1 MVNID
6 NRAHLSKR
14 TLPLQVIL
22 VVPFLLQIIL
32 AVGVTGWLSWR
43 NGQQAVEDI
52 ADRYKKEV
60 ATHIQRHIQTYLA
73 LPEPINRI
81 NASAVSLQ
89 ELNLQ
94 NKSTVERYIWRQMQ
108 LFSTVDSISFG
119 TETGEFIGI
128 ERLVD
133 GRLQLDVSGKS
144 TDNVMLTY
152 GLDGN
157 NSRLQL
163 IKRTPNYDPRTRPWY
178 NPAIANGKTTW
189 SPIFQK
195 FSSPKLLISK
205 ATPLKDAS
213 NKVIG
218 VTAVDLSISTI
229 DSFLQSIKVG
239 ESGLAFIMDR
249 SGTLVASSKPEKPF
263 VIENEQ
269 VKRLRANESNT
280 ALIRDTATHINNQ
293 FKDLNQIQSTQELE
307 FNINRENQFLQ
318 VMPLRDEQGID
329 WLMVIVIPENDF
341 LSQIH
346 SNNLNTVLLC
356 LLSLGLA
363 IGFGVLTS
371 KWIAKPIQNLVQATE
386 EIANGQFDRSVQVPR
401 ITELGLL
408 SRSFN
413 KMAAQ
418 LRESFQNL
426 AQANEELEIRVEAR
440 TQDLRQS
447 EKKFAQIFLSS
458 PNPTSIVRMRD
469 RQVVEVNDSAL
480 RFFGYVGADEADSG
494 SLRLDIWEDERER
507 REVFQILKET
517 GSVRNREYTF
527 HTKSGEPRT
536 VLYSGEIIELNDEPY
551 LLGILNDISD
561 RKQLEME
568 LWRSQKFFDSII
580 DNIPLA
586 VYVKD
591 ASNDF
596 RIEIWNQASED
607 MFGITKR
614 AIFWRRA
621 EEFYS
626 RKQVDF
632 FTEGDREAITTGNI
646 IEIPEAVLDTVDK
659 GKLVLRTLKV
669 PVFNENG
676 QEAYL
681 ICISEDISDRKQAE
695 IALQTAKEAAE
706 VANRAKSEFL
716 ANMSHE
722 LRTPLNGIL
731 GYVQILKRHPNLSSQ
746 QEEGLNII
754 QQCGEHLLTL
764 IGDIL
769 DISKIEAR
777 RMELHPQSFN
787 LASFLHNIADIFEI
801 RAEQKGIA
809 FEYIAL
815 TQLPTG
821 VNADE
826 QRLRQI
832 LINLLGNAIKFT
844 DRGYVHFQV
853 SVMDSTNP
861 STTKIR
867 FQVDD
872 TGSGISSD
880 QLEAI
885 FLPFQQVGDSRR
897 MTEGTGLGLAISKKL
912 VEMMDTKLQV
922 SSNLGEGSSF
932 WFDLDLQVDDHFVD
946 LRSDRDRQIVGYQ
959 QSSSRDAI
967 RVLIADDKRE
977 NRLVLSH
984 LLAPLGFETM
994 EAVNG
999 AECLQKAIEFKP
1011 DLILL
1016 DLVMPVIDGFEATRQ
1031 LRQIPQFKNTIIFA
1045 VSASVFGQDQDAS
1058 IDVGC
1063 NAFIPKPVR
1072 EETLLEHIKTFLGLE
1087 WEYTPDQTEMPL
1099 AIDRDLEKSNT
1110 QTSTPSRDRPKDRA
1124 SIIPDPEILNNLLQ
1138 LAMMGDAIALE
1149 EQAIQIEQQD
1159 DRFIKFTGEIRQL
1172 AKGFQI
1178 KQIQALLKSYLNPH
1192 L

>member
-1 MVNID
+1 MGNID
-6 NRAHLSKR
+6 SRTRAPKN
-14 TLPLQVIL
+14 TLPLQILL
-22 VVPFLLQIIL
+22 VVPLLLQIIL

-43 NGQQAVEDI
+43 NGERSIEDVAV
-52 ADRYKKEV
+52 RYKNEV
-60 ATHIQRHIQTYLA
+60 AARIQQHIQTYLA
-73 LPEPINRI
+73 IPEPINRI

-94 NKSTVERYIWRQMQ
+94 NKSAVERYIWRQMQ
-108 LFSTVDSISFG
+108 LFSSVDSIAFG
-119 TETGEFIGI
+119 TETGEYIGI
-128 ERLVD
+128 ERLA
-133 GRLQLDVSGKS
+133 GGKLQLDIAGQ
-144 TDNVMLTY
+144 TTNNVLLTY
-152 GLDGN
+152 
-157 NSRLQL
+157 RLSANDDLPQL
-163 IKRTPNYDPRTRPWY
+163 IKSTPNYDPRIRPWY
-178 NPAIANGKTTW
+178 APAIANGRTTW

-195 FSSPKLLISK
+195 FNSPQLLISK
-205 ATPLKDAS
+205 ATPLKDVS

-218 VTAVDLSISTI
+218 VTAVDLSISEI

-239 ESGLAFIMDR
+239 ESGLVFIMDR
-249 SGTLVASSKPEKPF
+249 SGTLVASSSLEKPF
-263 VIENEQ
+263 VVEGAR
-269 VKRLRANESNT
+269 VKRLQATESNIS
-280 ALIRDTATHINNQ
+280 LIRNTARQINIQ
-293 FKDLNQIQSTQELE
+293 FKDLKQIQSPQALELDIDRKT
-307 FNINRENQFLQ
+307 NFLQ
-318 VMPLRDEQGID
+318 LIPLQDDRGID
-329 WLMVIVIPENDF
+329 WLIAIVIPERDF
-341 LSQIH
+341 LAQIH
-346 SNNLNTVLLC
+346 SNNVNTILLC
-356 LLSLGLA
+356 LLFLGIA

-386 EIANGQFDRSVQVPR
+386 EIADGQLDRSVKVPR
-401 ITELGLL
+401 IRELGLL

-413 KMAAQ
+413 RMAAQ

-426 AQANEELEIRVEAR
+426 AQANEELEMRVEAR

-480 RFFGYVGADEADSG
+480 KFFGYVGADEADSS

-568 LWRSQKFFDSII
+568 LWRSQKFLDSII
-580 DNIPLA
+580 ENIPLA

-596 RIEIWNQASED
+596 RTEIWNKASED

-626 RKQVDF
+626 PKQASF
-632 FTEGDREAITTGNI
+632 FIEGDLEAIQTAST
-646 IEIPEAVLDTVDK
+646 IEIPEAILETVEK
-659 GKLVLRTLKV
+659 GSLVLRTLKV

-681 ICISEDISDRKQAE
+681 ICISEDISDRKQTE
-695 IALQTAKEAAE
+695 IALQKAKETAE

-787 LASFLHNIADIFEI
+787 LLSFLHNIANMFEI

-809 FEYIAL
+809 FDYVAP
-815 TQLPTG
+815 TQLPAG

-832 LINLLGNAIKFT
+832 LINLLGNAVKFT
-844 DRGYVHFQV
+844 DRGRVHFQV
-853 SVMDSTNP
+853 RVLNSTNP
-861 STTKIR
+861 NSIKVR

-912 VEMMDTKLQV
+912 VEMMDGKLQV
-922 SSNLGEGSSF
+922 SSTLGQGSSF
-932 WFDLDLQVDDHFVD
+932 WFDLDLQTDHNFVD
-946 LRSDRDRQIVGYQ
+946 RSPNRDRQIVGYRR
-959 QSSSRDAI
+959 SPDRTAL

-977 NRLVLSH
+977 NRLVLSN
-984 LLAPLGFETM
+984 LLKPLGFETM
-994 EAVNG
+994 EVVNG

-1016 DLVMPVIDGFEATRQ
+1016 DLVMPVMDGFEATRQ
-1031 LRQIPQFKNTIIFA
+1031 LRRIPDFQETTIFA
-1045 VSASVFGQDQDAS
+1045 VSASVFGSDREAS

-1072 EETLLEHIKTFLGLE
+1072 AETLLEHIKTYLGLE
-1087 WEYTPDQTEMPL
+1087 WEYKIESTNQALSDSKT
-1099 AIDRDLEKSNT
+1099 LEKS
-1110 QTSTPSRDRPKDRA
+1110 
-1124 SIIPDPEILNNLLQ
+1124 SITAQNSKPVNAIPDPEILNSLLQ
-1138 LAMMGDAIALE
+1138 LAMMGDALGIE
-1149 EQAIQIEQQD
+1149 DRVTQIEQQD
-1159 DRFIKFTGEIRQL
+1159 NRFIKFTDEIRQL

-1178 KQIQALLKSYLNPH
+1178 KQIQALLKIYLTE
-1192 L
+1192 